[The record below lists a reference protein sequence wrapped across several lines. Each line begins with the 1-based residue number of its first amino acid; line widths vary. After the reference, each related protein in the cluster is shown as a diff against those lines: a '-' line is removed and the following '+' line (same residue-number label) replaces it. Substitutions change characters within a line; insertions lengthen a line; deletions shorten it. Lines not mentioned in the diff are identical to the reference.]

1 MKKEI
6 PVKQHGAAS
15 ILSLHYHL
23 AAIQNMKNSILIM
36 TILAFSTMQLNVQQA
51 T

>member
-6 PVKQHGAAS
+6 PVKQHGAAR
-15 ILSLHYHL
+15 IPLHYRL
-23 AAIQNMKNSILIM
+23 AVIQNTKNSILIM
-36 TILAFSTMQLNVQQA
+36 TMRAFSTMHLNVQQA